1 MRDGNVKRRLIL
13 EAEDCCIPTL
23 TPPADRR
30 RTCKAARN
38 QLEINVLMEHL
49 PTESDQ
55 WQNLA
60 VDELIAAEEGGGLA
74 VQQY

>member
-1 MRDGNVKRRLIL
+1 
-13 EAEDCCIPTL
+13 
-23 TPPADRR
+23 
-30 RTCKAARN
+30 
-38 QLEINVLMEHL
+38 MEHL

>member
-30 RTCKAARN
+30 RAKLRV
-38 QLEINVLMEHL
+38 INLKSMC
-49 PTESDQ
+49 
-55 WQNLA
+55 
-60 VDELIAAEEGGGLA
+60 
-74 VQQY
+74 